1 MYYFRL
7 LISFTGSDEP
17 VWKGIFY
24 AFTMF
29 AVATLMT
36 LISSTQ
42 ADRFFVVGMRA
53 KTILTAAIYRKSLR
67 ISNSARR
74 NKTTGEIVNLMSS
87 DAQKFQEL
95 VMFVNMLWTAPI
107 SICLALVL
115 LYQELGAAVF
125 AGLAVMITL
134 MPINALIV
142 SKNRKLQVKQMKSKD
157 ERVKMMNEILS
168 GIKVLKLYAW
178 EESFEQQVMRIRNK
192 EIKTLTTAAY
202 LNAASMFIWNCA
214 PFMVLLQGGNTV
226 NVIFNYLVF
235 QVSCVTFATYVL
247 MDEKNVLDPS
257 KAFVSLA
264 LLNLLRMPM
273 SMLPNVINQL
283 VQTWVSVKRID
294 SFLNADELEPYVT
307 HYESKSEPIT
317 IENGTFSWGEE
328 PVLKN
333 LNIKVV
339 NNSLTAVV
347 GAVGAGKSSL
357 ISAILGEMD
366 IVSGTVNTYGS
377 IAYVPQQAWI
387 QNATVQDNI
396 TFGKPLD
403 KLK

>member
-1 MYYFRL
+1 
-7 LISFTGSDEP
+7 
-17 VWKGIFY
+17 
-24 AFTMF
+24 
-29 AVATLMT
+29 
-36 LISSTQ
+36 
-42 ADRFFVVGMRA
+42 
-53 KTILTAAIYRKSLR
+53 
-67 ISNSARR
+67 
-74 NKTTGEIVNLMSS
+74 
-87 DAQKFQEL
+87 
-95 VMFVNMLWTAPI
+95 
-107 SICLALVL
+107 
-115 LYQELGAAVF
+115 
-125 AGLAVMITL
+125 
-134 MPINALIV
+134 
-142 SKNRKLQVKQMKSKD
+142 
-157 ERVKMMNEILS
+157 
-168 GIKVLKLYAW
+168 
-178 EESFEQQVMRIRNK
+178 
-192 EIKTLTTAAY
+192 
-202 LNAASMFIWNCA
+202 
-214 PFMVLLQGGNTV
+214 
-226 NVIFNYLVF
+226 
-235 QVSCVTFATYVL
+235 

-317 IENGTFSWGEE
+317 VENGTFSWGEE
-328 PVLKN
+328 PILKN

-347 GAVGAGKSSL
+347 GAVGSGKSSL

-396 TFGKPLD
+396 TFGKPFD